1 MTIAHILIPRLSTDR
16 SGYPRHWAVHKLWLS
31 ARSDRDPQEEIR
43 DQQQADVMLCMIAK
57 RIPQFLLDPM
67 FRQVLKGV
75 MEPGK
80 SSGPTETSWWV
91 RNGGFGKRST
101 SPF

>member
-1 MTIAHILIPRLSTDR
+1 
-16 SGYPRHWAVHKLWLS
+16 
-31 ARSDRDPQEEIR
+31 
-43 DQQQADVMLCMIAK
+43 MLCMIAK

-91 RNGGFGKRST
+91 RNGGFGKRSS